1 MSFPAL
7 NVPVAAQASAPTEP
21 LPTDLDAR
29 LTTIANRAQ
38 TANMAFAKL
47 AKTTRELA
55 NSANVSEI
63 ASDDWAAAQVNIA
76 DLGGF
81 VSETSI
87 ALAELD
93 QLASNTQISEGAPD
107 SLAAI
112 EALQYNLTVLLD
124 NQLHI
129 LTSINATLEQRTM
142 LEQRTGITEQD

>member
-38 TANMAFAKL
+38 TANMAFSKL

-81 VSETSI
+81 VSETGI

-93 QLASNTQISEGAPD
+93 QLASNAQISEAAPD

>member
-7 NVPVAAQASAPTEP
+7 NVPVAAEASAPTEP

-81 VSETSI
+81 VSETGI

-93 QLASNTQISEGAPD
+93 QLASNAQISEAAPD